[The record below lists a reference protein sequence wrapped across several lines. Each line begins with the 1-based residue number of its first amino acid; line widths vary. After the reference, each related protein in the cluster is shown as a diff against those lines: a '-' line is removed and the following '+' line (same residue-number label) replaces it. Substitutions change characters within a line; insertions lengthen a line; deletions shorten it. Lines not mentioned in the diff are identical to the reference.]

1 MQASVTYLSELSATS
16 VKRQAALRL
25 QAPQSSDRT
34 ATHFILLLDISDS
47 MNHNGKLEHV
57 KTCASLL
64 LRLMTPADYI
74 SVIAFGQD
82 SQIIMSAVQTY
93 AVHLRGIGSVI
104 QGLAADGCT
113 NLSAGLA
120 SVQKLLS
127 DVTTGAKPTLLLLT
141 DGHANRGVVDA
152 SSLQTMIS
160 KLVEQ
165 FPALSMFVVGY
176 GTDHHAGLLKAFAE
190 LTHGSYSI
198 VENQE
203 DAAGVLGD
211 ALGGALSCTAQNVH
225 VKCPEGTVVSGPYT
239 VKDGAIRI
247 GDLYS
252 GTDTLLLLELPEGP
266 VTVCGTQVPELTS
279 FDVVATPSV
288 TLERN
293 PDIELTRMRY
303 QCSDLFRQVRGWAEL
318 DSGGQAALLASIDAF
333 RLRLDDAL
341 LADHPVTQM
350 LHTEAQSLLQALRVM
365 QQPGRHYDMAAR
377 ILQHEAYTSLGR
389 GTSSAIA
396 GPEDTQ
402 EDPEVMHLHAQV
414 PAQLQSPMSTVRQ
427 RQMATLMRTMSQQ
440 PEL

>member
-1 MQASVTYLSELSATS
+1 MQASVTYLSELTATS

-74 SVIAFGQD
+74 SVITFGQD
-82 SQIIMSAVQTY
+82 SQIIINAAQTY
-93 AVHLRGIGSVI
+93 AVHLRGIGSAI
-104 QGLAADGCT
+104 QGLVADGCT

-120 SVQKLLS
+120 SVKKVLS

-141 DGHANRGVVDA
+141 DGHANRGVVDSA
-152 SSLQTMIS
+152 SLQTMIS
-160 KLVEQ
+160 NLVEQ
-165 FPALSMFVVGY
+165 FPALSMSVVGY

-190 LTHGSYSI
+190 TTHGSYSI

-211 ALGGALSCTAQNVH
+211 ALGGALSCTAQNVY
-225 VKCPEGTVVSGPYT
+225 VKCPEGTAVSGPYT
-239 VKDGAIRI
+239 VKDGVIRI

-279 FDVVATPSV
+279 FEVVAETSV
-288 TLERN
+288 ALERN
-293 PDIELTRMRY
+293 PDIELTRLRY
-303 QCSDLFRQVRGWAEL
+303 QCSDLFRQVRDWASL
-318 DSGGQAALLASIDAF
+318 DSAGQATLRAAIDAF
-333 RLRLDDAL
+333 RTSLDDPVFT
-341 LADHPVTQM
+341 DHPVTQM
-350 LHTEAQSLLQALRVM
+350 LVTEVQSLLQAVRVM

-377 ILQHEAYTSLGR
+377 IMQHEAYTSLGR

-402 EDPEVMHLHAQV
+402 EDPETVPA